1 MTGEHI
7 VRAYDEELKRLDNL
21 VAQMGGLAEAQL
33 AAATEAL
40 SRRDREA
47 ARRIADRDSDIDA
60 LEAEI
65 NTFALR
71 VLALRQPL
79 AEDLRSVVAALKTA
93 GDLERIGDYVRNMA
107 NRTGALANSP
117 TVGDTSL
124 TIARMARLV
133 QGMIKNVLDAY
144 VRRDVQLADDVRDCD
159 QEVDQLHTSLFREL
173 LTYMMEDPRTI
184 TTCTHLLFIAKNIE
198 RMGDHATDIAEH
210 VHAMILGEEPA
221 PGRPKGD
228 RSSFTIVEPNAH
240 EEAPVK

>member
-7 VRAYDEELKRLDNL
+7 VRAYDDELKHLDNL

-40 SRRDREA
+40 NRRDRDA
-47 ARRIADRDSDIDA
+47 ASRIADRDSEIDA

-79 AEDLRSVVAALKTA
+79 AEDLRTVVAALKTA

-107 NRTGALANSP
+107 NRTGALANAP
-117 TVGDTSL
+117 TVGDTAL
-124 TIARMARLV
+124 TISRMGRLV
-133 QGMIKNVLDAY
+133 QSMIKNVLDAY

-198 RMGDHATDIAEH
+198 RMGDHVTDIAEH

-228 RSSFTIVEPNAH
+228 LSSFTVVGPDAH
-240 EEAPVK
+240 EEEPLA